1 MNISKHMSKR
11 MSKHLSKRD
20 RRGLGLTMVELL
32 VGLGIVAILS
42 ALAVP
47 SLRQFML
54 KQRLKSAASEFL
66 SDVQLA
72 RSAAT
77 KLSATEVNNGWI
89 RVFVGTIAETTDS
102 CYVIAHVYSDDNRCN
117 CAWNDVEA
125 CLNESG
131 SSTDPETL
139 KIVRFPS
146 SSGLSVAPTS
156 PSIVRMHEFSPAT
169 GMSRNIAANDF
180 DLTSITS
187 DKLRLKISPTGLAR
201 VCKPSGSNLSGFAA
215 C

>member
-1 MNISKHMSKR
+1 
-11 MSKHLSKRD
+11 MSKHTSKRD

-32 VGLGIVAILS
+32 VGLAIVAILS

-77 KLSATEVNNGWI
+77 NLSATEVNNGWI
-89 RVFVGTIAETTDS
+89 RVYVGVATETTDG
-102 CYVIAHVYSDDNRCN
+102 CYVIARVYRDDNRCN
-117 CAWNDVEA
+117 CAFDDVEA
-125 CLNESG
+125 CVNEAG
-131 SSTDPETL
+131 ISTDPKTL
-139 KIVRFPS
+139 KIVRLPS
-146 SSGLSVAPTS
+146 SSGISVGPAF
-156 PSIVRMHEFSPAT
+156 PSTVTMHELSPAT
-169 GMSRNIAANDF
+169 GMSRNIAATDF

-187 DKLRLKISPTGLAR
+187 DKLRLKISQTGLAR